1 MGGAGF
7 LIRNPLLDIV
17 ARTAVIYLTLLVG
30 LRLTGKRQVGQLT
43 PFDLLLL
50 LLLANAV
57 QNAMVGPDVS
67 VAGGLIAAATLF
79 GANAVVARF
88 VSRSKGTARLVE
100 GSPALLVRHG
110 RMLAEN
116 LAREGITREDLLR
129 ALREH
134 GIDALETVRSAI
146 LEVDGTVS
154 VLREDEFPKAP
165 RPHHRIHGIRRTAP

>member
-1 MGGAGF
+1 MRGAGF
-7 LIRNPLLDIV
+7 LIQNPLLDIV

-50 LLLANAV
+50 LLLANSV
-57 QNAMVGPDVS
+57 QNAMVGPDTS

-79 GANAVVARF
+79 GANAVVARITRG
-88 VSRSKGTARLVE
+88 SRAATRLVE
-100 GSPALLVRHG
+100 GTPTILIRHG
-110 RMLAEN
+110 RVVDAN
-116 LAREGITREDLLR
+116 LASEGVTREDLLR

-134 GIDALETVRSAI
+134 GVDDAALVRSAV

-154 VLREDEFPKAP
+154 VLREDEMPGAP
-165 RPHHRIHGIRRTAP
+165 RPHHRIRGLKRHSP